1 MNIPADLKYTKEHE
15 WVRVEGKLATVGI
28 TDYAQDELGD
38 IVNIEL
44 PSEGDEVHKD
54 EPLGTVESVKA
65 SSEVFS
71 PISGTVAEVNEPLM
85 DAPETINEDPFDEGW
100 MVRIEMNNP
109 AELKELMD
117 AAAYRAYVQEESK

>member
-1 MNIPADLKYTKEHE
+1 MNIPADLKYSKEHE
-15 WVRVEGKLATVGI
+15 WVRVEGKVATVGI
-28 TDYAQDELGD
+28 TDYAQEELGD

-44 PSEGDEVHKD
+44 PSEGDEAHKD

-65 SSEVFS
+65 SSEVFA
-71 PISGTVAEVNEPLM
+71 PISGTVTEVNEPLM

-100 MVRIEMNNP
+100 MVRIEMSNP

-117 AAAYRAYVQEESK
+117 AAAYRAYIQEESK